1 MRRLLPPLCLAGA
14 LQLLSAAI
22 GALGLPVTWN
32 DGVALSAFGASPAV
46 VALGLAGL
54 AAVTLLFHR
63 RRDRLAA
70 AGLTLLWGGAASN
83 VVDRLVHGAV
93 MDYIPLPLPPFPTL
107 PPPLPSPPAVIHLN
121 GADLALLAGAL
132 CLLCSTRRER

>member
-54 AAVTLLFHR
+54 AAVTFLFR

-93 MDYIPLPLPPFPTL
+93 MDYIPLPLPPLPPL

-121 GADLALLAGAL
+121 GADLVLLTGAL
-132 CLLCSTRRER
+132 CLLLSTRRKG

>member
-54 AAVTLLFHR
+54 AAVTFLFR

-93 MDYIPLPLPPFPTL
+93 MDYIPLPLPPLPSL

-132 CLLCSTRRER
+132 CLLLSTRRKG